1 MHVLIKEVAWDM
13 RLLVKATWARYVY
26 SFNFRWLFYK
36 TGTVI
41 KQNARVACKN
51 DISLLVMR
59 PLLTLRALNVRLA
72 AL

>member
-1 MHVLIKEVAWDM
+1 MHVLIKEVAWDI
-13 RLLVKATWARYVY
+13 RLLAKATSARYVY
-26 SFNFRWLFYK
+26 NFNFRWLFYR

-41 KQNARVACKN
+41 KQKARVACKN

-59 PLLTLRALNVRLA
+59 PLLSLRALNVRPA